1 MFLRPFENQGEGS
14 PGHFAFQDVERPDV
28 NQNFMLG
35 IECVEMRWS
44 VIAPEHL
51 DQDSVERADGRHH
64 APLNAAKRVLF
75 SSPTQMEFQP
85 IA

>member
-35 IECVEMRWS
+35 IECVEMRWN

-51 DQDSVERADGRHH
+51 DQDSV